1 MNLRYRIY
9 RRILIVTCAAMV
21 VLLCIMTYKGLQNS
35 VPDEI
40 RIVNGREDQLDFNA
54 PITGVIYYPEEE
66 DVVQASTMDGVK
78 VNLSRPT
85 TFITST
91 TGSYVMD
98 CKLFGVVPLKQ
109 VDFSVIEETSLI
121 PAGIPIGIFVETDG
135 VLVIS
140 AGTVR
145 GLDGNDHVP
154 AEHILNTGDYI
165 EKVDDMKLT
174 DKKELIQYVNDS
186 GGKELILDIR
196 RGSERFQTKVTP
208 VMSVDGAYKIGVWV
222 RDNIQGIG
230 TLTFVNDQLQFGA
243 LGHGIN
249 DVDTALFMEVDAGT
263 LYHTQ
268 ILSVVKGESG
278 KPGELTGM
286 IDYLPE
292 NILGEITANTNHG
305 VFGNGNELL
314 LQAVSGDAVP
324 IGLKQDIVLGPAQII
339 CSLDGKREAYDIEIK
354 NIDLTAD
361 SVNRGIVLEVTDE
374 RLLSL
379 TGGIV
384 QGMSGSPIIQNGR
397 IIGAVTHVFVQ
408 DSSRGVGIFIENHTC
423 RKMVSFIY

>member
-9 RRILIVTCAAMV
+9 RRILIVTCAAMI

-54 PITGVIYYPEEE
+54 PITGVIYYPEED
-66 DVVQASTMDGVK
+66 DVVQASAMNAVK

-91 TGSYVMD
+91 TGCYVMD

-140 AGTVR
+140 ADTVR
-145 GLDGNDHVP
+145 GLDGIDHVP
-154 AEHILNTGDYI
+154 AEHILSTGDYI
-165 EKVDDMKLT
+165 EKVDGMKLA
-174 DKKELIQYVNDS
+174 DKKELIQYVSDS

-208 VMSVDGAYKIGVWV
+208 VMSVDGVYKIGVWV

-249 DVDTALFMEVDAGT
+249 DVDTAQLMEVDAGT

-292 NILGEITANTNHG
+292 NVLGEITANTNHG
-305 VFGNGNELL
+305 VFGNGNEML
-314 LQAVSGDAVP
+314 LQAVSGEALP
-324 IGLKQDIVLGPAQII
+324 IGLKQDITLGPAQII
-339 CSLDGKREAYDIEIK
+339 CSLDGKRESYDIEIK

-384 QGMSGSPIIQNGR
+384 QGMSGSPIIQNGK

-408 DSSRGVGIFIENHTC
+408 DSSRGFGIFIENMLEN
-423 RKMVSFIY
+423 R

>member
-1 MNLRYRIY
+1 MNKRYRIY
-9 RRILIVTCAAMV
+9 RRMLMLVCAAV
-21 VLLCIMTYKGLQNS
+21 TVLLFITVYRDLQNS

-40 RIVNGREDQLDFNA
+40 RIINGREEQLDLDT
-54 PITGVIYYPEEE
+54 PITGVIYTPPQDDMIE
-66 DVVQASTMDGVK
+66 ASAMNGVK
-78 VNLSRPT
+78 VNLSKPT

-91 TGSYVMD
+91 TGRYVMD
-98 CKLFGVVPLKQ
+98 CRLFGVVPLKQ
-109 VDFSVIEETSLI
+109 VDFAVIEDTSLL

-140 AGTVR
+140 SGTVR
-145 GLDGNDHVP
+145 GLDGTDYAP

-165 EKVDDMKLT
+165 EQVNHVELT
-174 DKKELIQYVNDS
+174 DKKDLIRYVSDS
-186 GGKELILDIR
+186 GGEELILDIR

-208 VMSVDGAYKIGVWV
+208 VMSADGVYKIGVWV

-230 TLTFVNDQLQFGA
+230 TLTFVDDDLRFGA

-249 DVDTALFMEVDAGT
+249 DVDTALLMEVDSGT

-268 ILSVVKGESG
+268 IMSVIRGENG

-292 NILGEITANTNHG
+292 NVLGEITSNTNHG
-305 VFGNGNELL
+305 VFGTGNESILK
-314 LQAVSGDAVP
+314 AVSGEALQ
-324 IGLKQDIVLGPAQII
+324 IGLKQDIEMGPAQII
-339 CSLDGKREAYDIEIK
+339 CSLNGERETYQVEIK
-354 NIDLTAD
+354 SIDLTAD

-374 RLLSL
+374 RLLSM

-384 QGMSGSPIIQNGR
+384 QGMSGSPIIQNHK

-408 DSSRGVGIFIENHTC
+408 DSTKGFGIFIENMLE
-423 RKMVSFIY
+423 K